1 MKNKSWGMILLAVWV
16 ILTGLIPLAGIHVE
30 GSGMIMNILAIVA
43 GVLLL
48 IGK

>member
-1 MKNKSWGMILLAVWV
+1 MKNSNNFGIILLAVWL
-16 ILTGLIPLAGIHVE
+16 ILFGLSNFIRIGDLLKILDV
-30 GSGMIMNILAIVA
+30 LAIVA